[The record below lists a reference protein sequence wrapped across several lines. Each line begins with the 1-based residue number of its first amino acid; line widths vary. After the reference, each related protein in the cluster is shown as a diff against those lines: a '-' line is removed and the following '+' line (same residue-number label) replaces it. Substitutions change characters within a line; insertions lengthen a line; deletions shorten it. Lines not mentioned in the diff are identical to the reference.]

1 MVHSGVLRS
10 SAGGPAKPAG
20 PGASRP
26 RPARPFPPSR
36 ACAAAR
42 VGGRPPAA
50 APALPRLTG
59 GLAVAGL
66 SLLLAGRLLGQ
77 GPGPRLLRDTLPP
90 GDPIAILL
98 ERGTELRLSPQQVS
112 RLRTIQDRLH
122 AANDSLVK
130 QLVTIRHG
138 VPGRGAIHPRVMSP
152 EERAALHGAV
162 QRARPLMQAIA
173 RNNVEAMREVGSTLS
188 DDQKATVRTWLPQS
202 AGAPGGPARQ
212 PAGQGRGPGR
222 GRGGP
227 PGGGHGRGA
236 SGAVG
241 SAATDSASNR

>member
-1 MVHSGVLRS
+1 
-10 SAGGPAKPAG
+10 
-20 PGASRP
+20 
-26 RPARPFPPSR
+26 
-36 ACAAAR
+36 
-42 VGGRPPAA
+42 
-50 APALPRLTG
+50 
-59 GLAVAGL
+59 
-66 SLLLAGRLLGQ
+66 
-77 GPGPRLLRDTLPP
+77 
-90 GDPIAILL
+90 
-98 ERGTELRLSPQQVS
+98 
-112 RLRTIQDRLH
+112 
-122 AANDSLVK
+122 
-130 QLVTIRHG
+130 
-138 VPGRGAIHPRVMSP
+138 VMSP